1 MTLYV
6 ANGEKRE
13 LWNGIEYVVLDNGSA
28 HEYTPYVFPA
38 IKAKSA
44 YDQAIKIREE
54 ANEVIYA
61 VKFETRE
68 KVIEET
74 IDEMQACETLLRYL
88 EVSDEE
94 FLEAQKAVYVKNLA
108 RGYYD

>member
-28 HEYTPYVFPA
+28 HEYTPYVFPT
-38 IKAKSA
+38 IKACSI
-44 YDQAIKIREE
+44 YEQAIKIREE

-61 VKFETRE
+61 AKFETVE
-68 KVIEET
+68 KVKEET
-74 IDEMQACETLLRYL
+74 IDVMHSCETLLRHL

-94 FLEAQKAVYVKNLA
+94 LQELQKAVYVKNLA